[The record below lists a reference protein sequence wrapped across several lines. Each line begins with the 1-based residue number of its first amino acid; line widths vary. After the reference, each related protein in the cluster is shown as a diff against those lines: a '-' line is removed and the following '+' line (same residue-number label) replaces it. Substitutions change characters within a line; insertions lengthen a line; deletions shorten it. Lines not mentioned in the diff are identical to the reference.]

1 MKKSILVF
9 SSVLFL
15 ISCGGNTDI
24 KETTA
29 DTTATTSTTPAAEAK
44 NPEIE
49 KGLDLVAK
57 SDCFTCHKLNE
68 AAIGPSYA
76 AVAAKYSTMDK
87 QAASDSVVHQIIN
100 GGSGKWGSV
109 PMTPHPALTQDEAK
123 SMAAYVLS
131 IKSE

>member
-1 MKKSILVF
+1 MKKSIIIF
-9 SSVLFL
+9 SSVFFL
-15 ISCGGNTDI
+15 LSCGGNTDT
-24 KETTA
+24 KETST
-29 DTTATTSTTPAAEAK
+29 DTTSTAAPAAEVK
-44 NPEIE
+44 DPEVT

-68 AAIGPSYA
+68 TAIGPSYA
-76 AVAAKYSTMDK
+76 AVAAKYSTMDR
-87 QAASDSVVHQIIN
+87 QAAVDSIVHQIIN

-109 PMTPHPALTQDEAK
+109 PMTPHPATTKEEAS